1 MIKVT
6 VFGQRSDEKQPN
18 VNICFTAPPALED
31 RIKQNAAE
39 CGVKVSA
46 FLREAVESYMND
58 LDASMDAENP
68 LLRRLG
74 RF

>member
-6 VFGQRSDEKQPN
+6 VFGQRSDEKRPN

-39 CGVKVSA
+39 MGVKVSE
-46 FLREAVESYMND
+46 FLRTAVKGYMDD
-58 LDASMDAENP
+58 LDSMATKEQP
-68 LLRRLG
+68 GRL
-74 RF
+74 